1 MADATPLVLV
11 MAGGTGGHVYPA
23 LAVATELRDR
33 GYRIAWVGT
42 SRGLESRVVPAA
54 GITLHHLPMRGVRGK
69 NLLHKALG
77 VVMLMVALV
86 QALVLV
92 YRLAPRCVIGLGG
105 YAAGPAGLAAWL
117 LRKPLVIHEQN
128 AVAGT
133 TNRLL
138 APMAKTVVAGFP
150 GAFREDINYEVL
162 GNPVRRE
169 LLAAAVAHPWDF
181 DGQRPLRLL
190 IVGGSLGA
198 KPLNDLV
205 PGVVRKLLKSDEGP
219 GLEVWHQSGA
229 AHGDAVRSAYGR
241 AADGP
246 VKITEFIEDM
256 AGAYGWAD
264 LVLCRAGALTVAELA
279 IMGRP
284 ALLVPLPHAIDDH
297 QTANARAL
305 TDRGAGIMLKQ
316 SELNASRLHDI
327 LQSYLSRPERLAI
340 MAAAA
345 RDAAHPDATRDV
357 ADRCEEFLA

>member
-1 MADATPLVLV
+1 M
-11 MAGGTGGHVYPA
+11 
-23 LAVATELRDR
+23 
-33 GYRIAWVGT
+33 
-42 SRGLESRVVPAA
+42 
-54 GITLHHLPMRGVRGK
+54 
-69 NLLHKALG
+69 
-77 VVMLMVALV
+77 
-86 QALVLV
+86 
-92 YRLAPRCVIGLGG
+92 
-105 YAAGPAGLAAWL
+105 
-117 LRKPLVIHEQN
+117 
-128 AVAGT
+128 
-133 TNRLL
+133 
-138 APMAKTVVAGFP
+138 
-150 GAFREDINYEVL
+150 
-162 GNPVRRE
+162 
-169 LLAAAVAHPWDF
+169 AAAVAHPWDF